1 MAVKQIGYDFWDNVL
16 KSPKYVAAPMVDMSE
31 LSFRMLCRSYG
42 SDLCFTPMLHSQQ
55 FIQDSLYRQD
65 TFSTCAEDRPLIIQF
80 CANDPITFVNAASM
94 VSSKCDGIDLNLGCP
109 QAIAKKGHYGA
120 FLQEDWECIHSIV
133 QKAANELSVPVTC
146 KMRILP
152 GNFRKSVEYAKMLEN
167 SGCSVLTVHGRTRKQ
182 KGHATGLASW
192 DVIKEIKANVK
203 IPVIANGNI
212 LSFDDVKNCLEYTGA
227 DAVMSAEGL
236 LHNPALF
243 TGKNPPVWEIV
254 DEYLKL
260 AERYSTSIRCVR
272 CHLFKILY
280 LCLHQDDNVRQIL
293 AEGSS
298 YSDFYKVCNILKN
311 LPSKIL
317 KEYDGDGDVF
327 DYDLHKL
334 SDSLFTTHENRS
346 GFISNCNSKLAKT
359 DCDILS
365 NHFFSSDDSDGSDSD
380 IEDRESCLS
389 VERTLTNEMKKK
401 CTLNLPVWICHSRP
415 RITDNEETRGSYS
428 HYFNLP
434 EKKDHTNEEHGL
446 SKKKLRKLRRHERV
460 LAAMKEKRK
469 IQKLRRKLKIAE
481 LKQNQ
486 VPETNDVP
494 KEKVTKKQQ
503 KLLIKERLLKAQG
516 SSPKVCINLGFASE
530 MEKKELNRLSSQL
543 RRLYGSNRHS
553 SSPLHL
559 IFCSFS
565 SSDELY
571 QICQRKNDG
580 FSSYVVKSKIIWL
593 RCQRKHQK
601 NCMK

>member
-1 MAVKQIGYDFWDNVL
+1 
-16 KSPKYVAAPMVDMSE
+16 
-31 LSFRMLCRSYG
+31 
-42 SDLCFTPMLHSQQ
+42 
-55 FIQDSLYRQD
+55 
-65 TFSTCAEDRPLIIQF
+65 
-80 CANDPITFVNAASM
+80 
-94 VSSKCDGIDLNLGCP
+94 
-109 QAIAKKGHYGA
+109 
-120 FLQEDWECIHSIV
+120 
-133 QKAANELSVPVTC
+133 
-146 KMRILP
+146 
-152 GNFRKSVEYAKMLEN
+152 MLEN

-212 LSFDDVKNCLEYTGA
+212 LSFDDIKNCLEYTGA

-243 TGKNPPVWEIV
+243 TGENPPVWEIV

-298 YSDFYKVCNILKN
+298 YSDFYKVCNVLKN

-334 SDSLFTTHENRS
+334 SDNLFDAHENRS
-346 GFISNCNSKLAKT
+346 EFITNCSSKLTKT

-380 IEDRESCLS
+380 IENGKSCLS
-389 VERTLTNEMKKK
+389 AERTLANEVKKK
-401 CTLNLPVWICHSRP
+401 CILNLPVWLCHSRP

-434 EKKDHTNEEHGL
+434 EKTDCTNEERGL

-469 IQKLRRKLKIAE
+469 LQKLRRKLKIAE

-486 VPETNDVP
+486 APETNDVP
-494 KEKVTKKQQ
+494 KERVTKKQQ

-530 MEKKELNRLSSQL
+530 MEKKVEMSEKA
-543 RRLYGSNRHS
+543 
-553 SSPLHL
+553 PE
-559 IFCSFS
+559 
-565 SSDELY
+565 ELY
-571 QICQRKNDG
+571 ETEDLIYLSPDAEDVLTTLDSSKVYVIGGIVDGTVKKGLSLNHAKNLHIKTVRLPVSEHLVKCSQNPGTTVLTVNQVFDILLKYHETKDWTEALSCNVPSRKGFCAPSDANRAKQRVLSNTEDILNPTEIHNE
-580 FSSYVVKSKIIWL
+580 S
-593 RCQRKHQK
+593 
-601 NCMK
+601 